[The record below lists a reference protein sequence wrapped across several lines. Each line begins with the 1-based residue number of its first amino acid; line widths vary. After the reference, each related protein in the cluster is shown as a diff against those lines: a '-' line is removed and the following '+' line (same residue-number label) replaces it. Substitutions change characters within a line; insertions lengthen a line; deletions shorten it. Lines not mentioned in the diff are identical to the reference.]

1 MTSSSMLFSSFTYF
15 PNSNQN
21 TLALKWKMM
30 NQGIKKKKKNSHFQL
45 HQGQVQM
52 TYLREM
58 KSTFIPAVS
67 MGGCVS
73 QAHTQNYEN
82 EHVCGLIANFP
93 S

>member
-30 NQGIKKKKKNSHFQL
+30 NQGIKKKKKEFSLPTSSRPSANDISQRNEEHL
-45 HQGQVQM
+45 HP
-52 TYLREM
+52 
-58 KSTFIPAVS
+58 SSFN
-67 MGGCVS
+67 GGCVS